1 MRTQHI
7 ALALVGL
14 STWPSFAEEQDTAY
28 SVEGKVT
35 IEVEVPPAPP
45 AAPSPTPTPTPTPTP
60 PMKVEPVAQKAV
72 IENGR
77 IRPLERIYFDS
88 GEAAAK
94 PESLPSLD
102 AVAKVMIETPSIHM
116 LDLEAHTDNVASERS
131 GLSMRRAEW
140 VKDYLVKKGVAA
152 ERLKAE
158 GFGAARPIASND
170 TPEGRQL
177 NRRVDFVI
185 AVERGVRVHR

>member
-35 IEVEVPPAPP
+35 IEVEVPPARP
-45 AAPSPTPTPTPTPTP
+45 ALPTPAP
-60 PMKVEPVAQKAV
+60 PPKVEPVVQKAV

-77 IRPLERIYFDS
+77 IRPLQRIYFES
-88 GEAAAK
+88 GEASAK

-102 AVAKVMIETPSIHM
+102 AVAKVMLETPSIHV

-140 VKDYLVKKGVAA
+140 VKDYLVKKGVDP
-152 ERLKAE
+152 ERLKPE

-185 AVERGVRVHR
+185 AIERGVRVHR